1 MQEEKRQTVL
11 IVEDDWELA
20 DGIAWM
26 LEKEGFMPL
35 AAHSVREAEERY
47 QEKGADLV
55 LLDVNLPDGEGFDFC
70 QYLREKEPELG
81 KVPVLFLTARD
92 LEEDALKGYELG
104 AQDYVTKPFSMKILL
119 NPVKKDWRDFEKGAG
134 GVGADLRR
142 WLSLYRLSEG

>member
-70 QYLREKEPELG
+70 QYLREKEPSWE
-81 KVPVLFLTARD
+81 KSR
-92 LEEDALKGYELG
+92 
-104 AQDYVTKPFSMKILL
+104 FS
-119 NPVKKDWRDFEKGAG
+119 F
-134 GVGADLRR
+134 
-142 WLSLYRLSEG
+142 